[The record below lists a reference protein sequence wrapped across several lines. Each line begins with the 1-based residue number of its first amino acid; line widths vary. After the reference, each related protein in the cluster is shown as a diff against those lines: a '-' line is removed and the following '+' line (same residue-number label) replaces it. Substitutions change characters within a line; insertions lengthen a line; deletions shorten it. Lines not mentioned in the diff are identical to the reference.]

1 MRYKV
6 LFFVSGLLLGLGVFE
21 SMGGYFSIVN
31 QEASTGM
38 PAYYGLIN
46 GWLFYLLALFTFLVR
61 YMLIKRNKEK

>member
-6 LFFVSGLLLGLGVFE
+6 LFFLSGLLLGLGVFE

-31 QEASTGM
+31 QEISTKM

-46 GWLFYLLALFTFLVR
+46 GL
-61 YMLIKRNKEK
+61 